1 MVYND
6 GQKIRLVIK
15 HIDIPACNKSEGI
28 ITYAILASIE
38 LLYGK
43 TASANT
49 LISKALEI
57 AEQLAKF
64 GDTYHSPHISKFACF
79 KCDFGDSEKI
89 MPLPIIN
96 DVLILP
102 EITLQEVV
110 DKIRQSIP
118 KIVNLK
124 DVSISYFRVKLDI
137 KKIIDA
143 LNKVKTASDNEEASA
158 VIGAILHDS
167 LGPENK
173 PSDPIEAAEDYFIL
187 ARNLISKGNV
197 TLTRIVLRNAN
208 DILEELDFIVK
219 LTFEQHKHL
228 NVLQSNLKA
237 ISEVVS
243 EHAE

>member
-1 MVYND
+1 MAYND
-6 GQKIRLVIK
+6 KTRLVIK
-15 HIDIPACNKSEGI
+15 HIDIPACNKAEGI
-28 ITYAILASIE
+28 ITCAILASIE

-43 TASANT
+43 TSSAHM
-49 LISKALEI
+49 LVSKALEF
-57 AEQLAKF
+57 AEQLTKF
-64 GDTYHSPHISKFACF
+64 GGTYHAPHISKFACF
-79 KCDFGDSEKI
+79 KCNFGDSEQV

-118 KIVNLK
+118 KTVNLK

-137 KKIIDA
+137 KKTIDA
-143 LNKVKTASDNEEASA
+143 LNKVKTASDNENTSA
-158 VIGAILHDS
+158 AIGAILYDS
-167 LGPENK
+167 LVHENK
-173 PSDPIEAAEDYFIL
+173 PSDPIEAAGDYFIL

-208 DILEELDFIVK
+208 DILEELDFIVE
-219 LTFEQHKHL
+219 LTFEQRKHL

-237 ISEVVS
+237 ISEVVN
-243 EHAE
+243 EYAE